1 MFQDRLQ
8 LLVDISV
15 FKLNSLT
22 LFLDCFYTQHLYI
35 CRTTLPTDLDAMV
48 DPLPPNSV
56 ADLYDGIYNTD
67 WQIANKALLN
77 DKVNQEQAASKLIK
91 ILVVSLHLLF
101 NWYNFRNITF
111 ISNLIY
117 NCYCKQ
123 HKN

>member
-101 NWYNFRNITF
+101 N
-111 ISNLIY
+111 
-117 NCYCKQ
+117 
-123 HKN
+123 

>member
-1 MFQDRLQ
+1 
-8 LLVDISV
+8 
-15 FKLNSLT
+15 
-22 LFLDCFYTQHLYI
+22 
-35 CRTTLPTDLDAMV
+35 MV

-56 ADLYDGIYNTD
+56 ADFYDGIYKTD

-91 ILVVSLHLLF
+91 VLVVSLHLLF
-101 NWYNFRNITF
+101 NWYNFSNIMF

-117 NCYCKQ
+117 NYYCKQ